1 MASKKAATKPSIKTK
16 PNDVTLRLNEVET
29 ATLSSILN
37 YYLELIAQ
45 NIVNSVQGPDVVI
58 DDVNYFG
65 KEVVVVSQVLA
76 KLRLQQERKQKKD
89 GKK

>member
-1 MASKKAATKPSIKTK
+1 MARKKAATKPSIKTK

-58 DDVNYFG
+58 DMVNYFG

-76 KLRLQQERKQKKD
+76 KLKLQQEKKH
-89 GKK
+89 KKEDKK

>member
-1 MASKKAATKPSIKTK
+1 MANNKASIKPSIKTK
-16 PNDVTLRLNEVET
+16 SNDVTLRLNEVET

-65 KEVVVVSQVLA
+65 KEVVVVSQVLS
-76 KLRLQQERKQKKD
+76 KLKLQQERKQKKD